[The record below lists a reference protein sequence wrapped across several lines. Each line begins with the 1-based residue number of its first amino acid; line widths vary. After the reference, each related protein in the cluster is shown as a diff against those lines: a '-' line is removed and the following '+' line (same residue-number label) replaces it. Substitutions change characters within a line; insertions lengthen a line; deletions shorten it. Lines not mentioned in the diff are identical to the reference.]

1 MQCTDNI
8 VNIGAHSAPPDMYI
22 FRLDGHYILREVP
35 ARDERLL
42 RERFASPQAAIARA
56 REIRARRLRL

>member
-1 MQCTDNI
+1 
-8 VNIGAHSAPPDMYI
+8 MYI